1 LILRWSIRPNTYH
14 DSVQLMRLS
23 EALAG
28 QPGVVNAAAVMATPL
43 NLVLLADDNLLPP
56 EIQATPEDLLI
67 TVTGEDEASARGAL
81 EQVDDLLTA
90 RGSRAH
96 GAPGSQGEEHI
107 PGPIYALEEAAARGS
122 ANLAVIA
129 VPGPYAAVEAFAALR
144 AGLHVF
150 LFSDNVPLEAEV
162 HLKRLAAERDLMMM
176 GPDCGTAIIGG
187 VGLGFANRVKRG
199 PVGIVGASGTG
210 IQQLC
215 SLLDLAGI
223 GIAQAIGTGGRDL
236 SAAVGGSMTR
246 RAIWALE
253 ADPGVDVIAVVS
265 KPGDPDATRRL
276 QQEMLGLHKPAV
288 VCLLGE
294 KPPDA
299 GAVHYTQ
306 TLADVARTITDM
318 LGVRPPAP
326 WGQLMSGD
334 HPQAGTRQGS
344 RVYGLYAG
352 GTLCSEAAQVLDSM
366 GVAHHLID
374 LGADEYTQ
382 GRAHPII
389 DPRLRVSMLADLAG
403 QDDVGVVLF
412 DVILGDLAHPNP
424 AAALEP
430 SLTSLR
436 QGPIGARPAVVAT
449 LIGTRKDPQGLKRQ
463 RTILERAGAQVF
475 PSNAQ
480 AASVSGNLVRGKR

>member
-1 LILRWSIRPNTYH
+1 MVLRWSIRPNTYH
-14 DSVQLMRLS
+14 DSVQLMRVS
-23 EALAG
+23 ENLAG
-28 QPGVVNAAAVMATPL
+28 QPGVVRAAAVMATPL
-43 NLVLLADDNLLPP
+43 NLELLADENLLLP

-67 TVTGEDEASARGAL
+67 AVMGEDEASARGAL
-81 EQVDDLLTA
+81 EHVDELLTA
-90 RGSRAH
+90 RRYRAH
-96 GAPGSQGEEHI
+96 GVPSSQGEEGI
-107 PGPIYALEEAAARGS
+107 PGPIYTLEQAAAQSS
-122 ANLAVIA
+122 ANLAIIA

-150 LFSDNVPLEAEV
+150 LFSDNVPLDAEV

-215 SLLDLAGI
+215 GLLDLAGI

-253 ADPGVDVIAVVS
+253 ADPSVDIIAVVS
-265 KPGDPDATRRL
+265 KPGDPDTTRRL

-299 GAVHYTQ
+299 APVHYEQ

-326 WGQLMSGD
+326 WRGPVMSGD
-334 HPQAGTRQGS
+334 VPEAS
-344 RVYGLYAG
+344 RVYGLFAG

-389 DPRLRVSMLADLAG
+389 DPRLRVSMLADLGG

-430 SLTSLR
+430 SLASLR
-436 QGPIGARPAVVAT
+436 QGARGARPAVVAT
-449 LIGTRKDPQGLKRQ
+449 LIGTRKDPQGLKKQ

-480 AASVSGNLVRGKR
+480 AASVSGNLARGKR

>member
-1 LILRWSIRPNTYH
+1 
-14 DSVQLMRLS
+14 
-23 EALAG
+23 
-28 QPGVVNAAAVMATPL
+28 
-43 NLVLLADDNLLPP
+43 LPP
-56 EIQATPEDLLI
+56 KVEATPEDLLI
-67 TVTGEDEASARGAL
+67 AVMGEDEASAGGAL
-81 EQVDDLLTA
+81 EHVDDLLTVRRHREPEGPH
-90 RGSRAH
+90 RGMALPGEEH
-96 GAPGSQGEEHI
+96 APGS
-107 PGPIYALEEAAARGS
+107 IYALEQAATHGS

-150 LFSDNVPLEAEV
+150 LFSNNVPLEAEV
-162 HLKRLAAERDLMMM
+162 SLKRLAAERDLMMM
-176 GPDCGTAIIGG
+176 GPDCGTAILGG

-199 PVGIVGASGTG
+199 SVGIVGASGTG

-215 SLLDLAGI
+215 GLLDLAGI
-223 GIAQAIGTGGRDL
+223 GIDQAIGTGGRDL

-253 ADPGVDVIAVVS
+253 ADPSVDIIAVVS
-265 KPGDPDATRRL
+265 KPADPDTNRRL

-299 GAVHYTQ
+299 GPVHYAH

-326 WGQLMSGD
+326 WRGPLMSGD
-334 HPQAGTRQGS
+334 HPHAGARQGS
-344 RVYGLYAG
+344 RVYGLFAG
-352 GTLCSEAAQVLDSM
+352 GTLCSEAAQLLDSM

-374 LGADEYTQ
+374 LGADEYTR

-430 SLTSLR
+430 SLSHLR
-436 QGPIGARPAVVAT
+436 QGPIDARPALVAT
-449 LIGTRKDPQGLKRQ
+449 LIGTRKDPQGLKKQ

-480 AASVSGNLVRGKR
+480 AAMVSGNLARGKR